1 MTRTRPPALLA
12 VPALAVA
19 LAAVLPIAYLAVRA
33 GQGGADV
40 VRRTLLR
47 DRTAELVVRSLTLAV
62 TVTLAATV
70 LGVALAW
77 LTVRCDVPGRR
88 VWRVVCALPL
98 AVPTYVAGFAYVS
111 RYPDL
116 AGFRGAW
123 LVLTLYSYPYVFLPV
138 SAALASLDPAQADAA
153 RSLGAKPLRV
163 FTGVTLRQLRP
174 SIATGALLVALYALS
189 DFGAVSLMRFTA
201 FTRAIYL
208 SYQGGFDR
216 TPAAIYG
223 CLLVAITVVLVV
235 AESRARGRARY
246 YATGSGTTR
255 RAPLVSL
262 GAGRWA
268 ALAGLIGTTALT
280 LGVPAWTLARW
291 LFEGTSEAALAETWR
306 AAGASLGA
314 SALGAVV
321 TALAALP
328 IGLLA
333 ARYARSASAR
343 FAEGASYAGHAL
355 PGIVIALSLV
365 FFATRYAGA
374 LYQRL
379 PMLVFAYVVLFLP
392 LAVAAVYGSA
402 VNASPRLEEVARSL
416 GTTPFAA
423 LRRVTAPLVA
433 PGVGAGAA
441 LVFLTCMKEL
451 PATLL
456 LRPTGFDTLATRVWT
471 ETSSGAFAAAAPS
484 AALLILA
491 AAVPTWLLTRRTG
504 LAP

>member
-1 MTRTRPPALLA
+1 M
-12 VPALAVA
+12 
-19 LAAVLPIAYLAVRA
+19 LPIAYLGVRA
-33 GQGGADV
+33 SSGGLGLI
-40 VRRTLLR
+40 RRTLLR
-47 DRTAELVVRSLTLAV
+47 DRTAELVVRSLGLAV
-62 TVTLAATV
+62 SVTVAATV

-88 VWRVVCALPL
+88 AWQVACALPL
-98 AVPTYVAGFAYVS
+98 AIPTYVAGFAYVS
-111 RYPDL
+111 RYPGL

-123 LVLTLYSYPYVFLPV
+123 LVLTLYSYPYVYLPV
-138 SAALASLDPAQADAA
+138 AAALSSLDPAQGEAA
-153 RSLGAKPLRV
+153 RSLGAGPARV
-163 FTGVTLRQLRP
+163 FLRVTLRQVRP
-174 SIATGALLVALYALS
+174 AIATGGLLVALYALS
-189 DFGAVSLMRFTA
+189 DFGAVSILRFTA

-235 AESRARGRARY
+235 AEGRARGRARY
-246 YATGSGTTR
+246 YAAGSGTRR
-255 RAPLVSL
+255 RAAPLDL
-262 GAGRWA
+262 GRWRWA
-268 ALAGLIGTTALT
+268 AVAFLAAAVALT
-280 LGVPAWTLARW
+280 LGIPAATLLRW
-291 LFEGTSEAALAETWR
+291 LTEGTSSAVLSETWR
-306 AAGASLGA
+306 AAGSSLGA
-314 SALGAVV
+314 SLLGAVV
-321 TALAALP
+321 TAAAALP

-333 ARYARSASAR
+333 ARFAGSGSAR
-343 FAEGASYAGHAL
+343 FAERASYAGHAL

-379 PMLVFAYVVLFLP
+379 PTLVFAYVVLFLP
-392 LAVAAVYGSA
+392 LAVAAIYASA
-402 VNASPRLEEVARSL
+402 VNASPRLEEVAQSL
-416 GTTPFAA
+416 GTAPFGA

-456 LRPTGFDTLATRVWT
+456 LRPTGFDTLATRVWS

-484 AALLILA
+484 AALLIGVA
-491 AAVPTWLLTRRTG
+491 AIPTWLLTRRTG

>member
-1 MTRTRPPALLA
+1 MAALL
-12 VPALAVA
+12 
-19 LAAVLPIAYLAVRA
+19 PIGYLAVRA
-33 GQGGADV
+33 YGGGTEL

-47 DRTAELVVRSLTLAV
+47 ERTAELVANSLTLAV
-62 TVTLAATV
+62 AVTVAATA
-70 LGVALAW
+70 LGVGLAW

-88 VWRVVCALPL
+88 VWQVVCALPL
-98 AVPTYVAGFAYVS
+98 AIPTYVAGFAYVS
-111 RYPDL
+111 RYPGL

-123 LVLTLYSYPYVFLPV
+123 LVLTLYSYPYVYLPV
-138 SAALASLDPAQADAA
+138 AAALASLDPAQAEAA
-153 RSLGAKPLRV
+153 RSLGARPARV
-163 FTGVTLRQLRP
+163 FAGVTLRQLRP
-174 SIATGALLVALYALS
+174 PIATGALLVALYALS
-189 DFGAVSLMRFTA
+189 DFGAVSLMRYTA

-223 CLLVAITVVLVV
+223 CLLVVITVVVVV
-235 AESRARGRARY
+235 AEGRARGRARY
-246 YATGSGTTR
+246 YAAGRGSAR
-255 RAPLVSL
+255 RAAPVRL
-262 GAGRWA
+262 GGARWA
-268 ALAGLIGTTALT
+268 AFGLLAAVTAVT
-280 LGVPAWTLARW
+280 LGVPAATLVRW
-291 LFEGTSEAALAETWR
+291 LTEGTSAAVVAETWR
-306 AAGASLGA
+306 AALSSLSA
-314 SALGAVV
+314 SALGALV
-321 TALAALP
+321 TAAAALP

-333 ARYARSASAR
+333 ARFGGSRLAR
-343 FAEGASYAGHAL
+343 FTERASYAGHAL

-379 PMLVFAYVVLFLP
+379 PTLVFAYAVLFLP
-392 LAVAAVYGSA
+392 LAVAAIYGSA
-402 VNASPRLEEVARSL
+402 VNASPRLEEVAQSL
-416 GTTPFAA
+416 GTTPFGA

-484 AALLILA
+484 AALLIGV

>member
-1 MTRTRPPALLA
+1 
-12 VPALAVA
+12 
-19 LAAVLPIAYLAVRA
+19 VLPIVYLAVRA
-33 GQGGADV
+33 SGGGLDLI
-40 VRRTLLR
+40 RRTLLR
-47 DRTAELVVRSLTLAV
+47 DRTAELVTRSLVLAV
-62 TVTLAATV
+62 TVTAAATT

-77 LTVRCDVPGRR
+77 LTVRCRVPGRR
-88 VWRVVCALPL
+88 AWQVACALPL
-98 AVPTYVAGFAYVS
+98 AIPTYVAGFAYVS
-111 RYPDL
+111 RYPGL

-123 LVLTLYSYPYVFLPV
+123 LVLTLYSYPYVYLPV
-138 SAALASLDPAQADAA
+138 AAALTSLDPAQGEAA
-153 RSLGAKPLRV
+153 RSLGAGPWAV
-163 FTGVTLRQLRP
+163 FRRVTLRQLRP

-223 CLLVAITVVLVV
+223 TLLVAITIALVV
-235 AESRARGRARY
+235 AEGRARGRARY
-246 YATGSGTTR
+246 YAAGRGAQR
-255 RAPLVSL
+255 RAVPLDL
-262 GAGRWA
+262 GRWRWA
-268 ALAGLIGTTALT
+268 AFAALCAVTAVT
-280 LGVPAWTLARW
+280 LGIPAATLARW
-291 LFEGTSEAALAETWR
+291 LAEGTSQAVVDETWHAALS
-306 AAGASLGA
+306 SLSA

-321 TALAALP
+321 TAAAALP

-333 ARYARSASAR
+333 ARFGRSRAAR

-365 FFATRYAGA
+365 FFATRYANA

-379 PMLVFAYVVLFLP
+379 PVLVFAYVVLFLP
-392 LAVAAVYGSA
+392 LAVAAIYGSA
-402 VNASPRLEEVARSL
+402 VNASPRLEEVAQSL
-416 GTTPFAA
+416 GTAPFGA

-456 LRPTGFDTLATRVWT
+456 LRPTGFDTLATRVWS
-471 ETSSGAFAAAAPS
+471 ETSTGAFAAAAPA
-484 AALLILA
+484 AALLIA
-491 AAVPTWLLTRRTG
+491 VAAVPTWLLTRRTG

>member
-1 MTRTRPPALLA
+1 M
-12 VPALAVA
+12 
-19 LAAVLPIAYLAVRA
+19 LPIGYLAVRA
-33 GQGGADV
+33 YGGGTDLL
-40 VRRTLLR
+40 RRTLLR
-47 DRTAELVVRSLTLAV
+47 DRTAELVARSLTLAV
-62 TVTLAATV
+62 TVTVAATV

-77 LTVRCDVPGRR
+77 LTVRCRIPGRR
-88 VWRVVCALPL
+88 VWQVVCALPL
-98 AVPTYVAGFAYVS
+98 AIPTYVAGFAYIS
-111 RYPDL
+111 RYPGL

-123 LVLTLYSYPYVFLPV
+123 LVLTLYSYPYVYLPV
-138 SAALASLDPAQADAA
+138 SAALASLDPAQGEAA
-153 RSLGAKPLRV
+153 RSLGASPTRV
-163 FTGVTLRQLRP
+163 FFGVTLRQLRP
-174 SIATGALLVALYALS
+174 AIATGGLLVALYALS

-235 AESRARGRARY
+235 AEGRARGRARY
-246 YATGSGTTR
+246 YAAGRGSAR
-255 RAPLVSL
+255 RAAPLDL
-262 GAGRWA
+262 GPWRWA
-268 ALAGLIGTTALT
+268 AFGFLGAVTALT
-280 LGVPAWTLARW
+280 LGLPGATLVGW
-291 LFEGTSEAALAETWR
+291 LSEGTSSAVVSETWR
-306 AAGASLGA
+306 AAGSSLGA

-333 ARYARSASAR
+333 ARYAGSRAAR
-343 FAEGASYAGHAL
+343 FAERASYAGHAL

-365 FFATRYAGA
+365 FFATRYADA

-379 PMLVFAYVVLFLP
+379 PTLVFAYLVLFLP
-392 LAVAAVYGSA
+392 LAVAAVYASA
-402 VNASPRLEEVARSL
+402 VNASPRLEEVAQSL
-416 GTTPFAA
+416 GSTPFGA

-456 LRPTGFDTLATRVWT
+456 LRPTGFDTLATRVWS
-471 ETSSGAFAAAAPS
+471 ETSAGAFAAAAPS
-484 AALLILA
+484 AALLIGV

>member
-1 MTRTRPPALLA
+1 
-12 VPALAVA
+12 V
-19 LAAVLPIAYLAVRA
+19 AAVLPIAYLGVRA
-33 GQGGADV
+33 SSGGLDL

-47 DRTAELVVRSLTLAV
+47 DRTAELVARSLGLAV
-62 TVTLAATV
+62 SVTVAATV

-88 VWRVVCALPL
+88 AWQVACALPL
-98 AVPTYVAGFAYVS
+98 AIPTYVAGFAYVS
-111 RYPDL
+111 RYPGL

-123 LVLTLYSYPYVFLPV
+123 LVLTLYSYPYVYLPV
-138 SAALASLDPAQADAA
+138 SAALASLDPAQGEAA
-153 RSLGAKPLRV
+153 RSLGAGPGLVFLR
-163 FTGVTLRQLRP
+163 VTLRQVRP
-174 SIATGALLVALYALS
+174 AIATGGLLVALYALS
-189 DFGAVSLMRFTA
+189 DFGAVSILRFTA

-223 CLLVAITVVLVV
+223 SLLVAITVVLVV
-235 AESRARGRARY
+235 AEGRARGRARY
-246 YATGSGTTR
+246 YAAGSGTRR
-255 RAPLVSL
+255 RAAPLDL
-262 GAGRWA
+262 GRWRWA
-268 ALAGLIGTTALT
+268 AVAFLAATVAVT
-280 LGVPAWTLARW
+280 LGIPAATLVRW
-291 LFEGTSEAALAETWR
+291 LSEGTSSAVLSETWR
-306 AAGASLGA
+306 AAGSSLGA
-314 SALGAVV
+314 SLLGAVV

-333 ARYARSASAR
+333 ARFAGSRSAR
-343 FAEGASYAGHAL
+343 FAERASYAGHAL

-365 FFATRYAGA
+365 FFATRYANA

-379 PMLVFAYVVLFLP
+379 PTLVFAYVVLFLP
-392 LAVAAVYGSA
+392 LAVAAIYASA
-402 VNASPRLEEVARSL
+402 VNASPRLEEVAQSL
-416 GTTPFAA
+416 GTAPFGA

-456 LRPTGFDTLATRVWT
+456 LRPTGFDTLATRVWS

-484 AALLILA
+484 AALLIGVA
-491 AAVPTWLLTRRTG
+491 AIPTWLLTRRTG

>member
-1 MTRTRPPALLA
+1 M
-12 VPALAVA
+12 
-19 LAAVLPIAYLAVRA
+19 LPIAYLAVRA
-33 GQGGADV
+33 SGGGLGV
-40 VRRTLLR
+40 VERTLLR
-47 DRTAELVVRSLTLAV
+47 ERTAALIGRSLLLAV
-62 TVTLAATV
+62 AVTAAATA

-77 LTVRCDVPGRR
+77 LTVRCRVPGRR
-88 VWRVVCALPL
+88 FWQVACALPL
-98 AVPTYVAGFAYVS
+98 AIPTYVAGFAYIS
-111 RYPDL
+111 RYPGLD
-116 AGFRGAW
+116 GFDGAW

-138 SAALASLDPAQADAA
+138 AAALASLDPAQGEAA
-153 RSLGAKPLRV
+153 RSLGAGPARV
-163 FTGVTLRQLRP
+163 FFTVTLRQLRP
-174 SIATGALLVALYALS
+174 AVMTGALLVALYALS

-223 CLLVAITVVLVV
+223 CLLVALTVVLVV
-235 AESRARGRARY
+235 AEGRARGRARY
-246 YATGSGTTR
+246 YATGSGTRR
-255 RAPLVSL
+255 RAADVDL
-262 GAGRWA
+262 GPWRWA
-268 ALAGLIGTTALT
+268 AAAFLAATTAGT
-280 LGVPAWTLARW
+280 LGIPAWTLVRW
-291 LFEGTSEAALAETWR
+291 LVEGTSSAVLSETW
-306 AAGASLGA
+306 AAAAKSLTASVLGA
-314 SALGAVV
+314 AV

-333 ARYARSASAR
+333 ARYARSRAAR
-343 FAEGASYAGHAL
+343 FAERASYAGHAL

-365 FFATRYAGA
+365 FFATRYATP

-379 PMLVFAYVVLFLP
+379 PTLVFAYVVLFLP
-392 LAVAAVYGSA
+392 LAVAAVYASA
-402 VNASPRLEEVARSL
+402 VNASPRLEEVAQSL
-416 GTTPFAA
+416 GSTPFEA

-441 LVFLTCMKEL
+441 MVFLTCMKEL

-471 ETSSGAFAAAAPS
+471 ETSAGAFAAAAPS
-484 AALLILA
+484 AALLIGV

>member
-1 MTRTRPPALLA
+1 M
-12 VPALAVA
+12 
-19 LAAVLPIAYLAVRA
+19 LPIVYLLVRA
-33 GQGGADV
+33 AGGGLDV

-47 DRTAELVVRSLTLAV
+47 DRTAELVGRSLLLAV
-62 TVTLAATV
+62 TVTAAATV
-70 LGVALAW
+70 LGVGLAW

-88 VWRVVCALPL
+88 AWQVVCALPL
-98 AVPTYVAGFAYVS
+98 AIPTYVAGFAYVS
-111 RYPDL
+111 RYPGL

-123 LVLTLYSYPYVFLPV
+123 LVLTLYSYPYVYLPV
-138 SAALASLDPAQADAA
+138 SAALASLDPAQGEAA
-153 RSLGAKPLRV
+153 RSLGATPGRV
-163 FTGVTLRQLRP
+163 FFGVTLRQLRP
-174 SIATGALLVALYALS
+174 AIATGGLLVALYALS
-189 DFGAVSLMRFTA
+189 DFGAVSLMRYTA

-223 CLLVAITVVLVV
+223 CVLVAITVVLVV
-235 AESRARGRARY
+235 AEGRARGRARY
-246 YATGSGTTR
+246 YAAGRGSVR
-255 RAPLVSL
+255 RAPLQRL
-262 GAGRWA
+262 RGPARLAAFA
-268 ALAGLIGTTALT
+268 ALSGMALLT
-280 LGVPAWTLARW
+280 LGVPAVTLARW
-291 LFEGTSEAALAETWR
+291 LAAGTSSAVVSDTVR
-306 AAGASLGA
+306 AAASSLGA

-333 ARYARSASAR
+333 ARYAGSRAAR

-379 PMLVFAYVVLFLP
+379 PTLVFAYVVLFLP
-392 LAVAAVYGSA
+392 LAVAAIYGSA
-402 VNASPRLEEVARSL
+402 VNASPRLEEVALSL
-416 GTTPFAA
+416 GTTPFGA
-423 LRRVTAPLVA
+423 LTRVTAPLVA

-456 LRPTGFDTLATRVWT
+456 LRPTGFDTLATRVWS
-471 ETSSGAFAAAAPS
+471 ETSSGAYAAAAPA
-484 AALLILA
+484 AALLIA
-491 AAVPTWLLTRRTG
+491 VAAVPTWLLTRRTG